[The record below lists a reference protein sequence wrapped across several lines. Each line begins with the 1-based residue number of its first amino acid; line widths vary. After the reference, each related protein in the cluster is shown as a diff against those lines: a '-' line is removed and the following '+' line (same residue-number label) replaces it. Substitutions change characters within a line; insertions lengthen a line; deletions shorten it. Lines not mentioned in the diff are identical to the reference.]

1 MSHVLGTR
9 AVIEGYAS
17 VFGVPDLSG
26 DVVRRG
32 AFGGLI
38 PARVGRVRMLAQH
51 AAEAPVGRWVRM
63 EEDAHG
69 LKVRGEV
76 FTDTSAGR
84 DLHRLLRGGA
94 LDGLSIG
101 FKPVRARR
109 TRTGREIL
117 EADLWEV
124 SIVTFPM
131 APGARIHLVGD
142 EVGARTTFVG
152 DGVAGG
158 DEEMASRPPRDLL
171 RGKA

>member
-1 MSHVLGTR
+1 MSGATR

-17 VFGVPDLSG
+17 VFGVRDLSG

-32 AFGGLI
+32 AFAGLI
-38 PARVGRVRMLAQH
+38 PACAGRVRMLSQH
-51 AAEAPVGRWVRM
+51 AAEAPVGRWVRI
-63 EEDAHG
+63 EEDAYG

-76 FTDTSAGR
+76 FTDTDAGR
-84 DLHRLLRGGA
+84 NLHRLLRGGA

-109 TRTGREIL
+109 TRTGREIV

-131 APGARIHLVGD
+131 CPEARI
-142 EVGARTTFVG
+142 TFVG
-152 DGVAGG
+152 DEG
-158 DEEMASRPPRDLL
+158 MASRPPRDLL
-171 RGKA
+171 ERGKA